1 MGRHAKKRETDENYE
16 GNLRHLFFLTVM
28 NFALGE
34 LPNRKQVLDY
44 INANIVTNF
53 VIVGYGDVREP
64 YNLEI
69 FLESFEKVIFNP
81 LKKY

>member
-28 NFALGE
+28 NF
-34 LPNRKQVLDY
+34 VDY
-44 INANIVTNF
+44 INAKILTNF

-64 YNLEI
+64 YNVEI
-69 FLESFEKVIFNP
+69 FLESFKKVIFNP